1 MNFKQK
7 RSIYRTTFDFGADAL
22 DFTFS
27 FYNNRRGGTVPYDQI
42 PLGWKYSERKGWR
55 AKYVSA
61 AFVLFGVVGGTAIME
76 QYSARAPDAIKGG
89 LTFMGI
95 CFAVAVILYAADR
108 LLRPSTGFTLIPAKH
123 EIRVIHDG
131 QYQTIVDEITKR
143 RHDLLRRKHIPIDP
157 LNATGAESRKFRWLR
172 EEGVIS
178 EQEYT
183 DAITRLAARTG
194 DAPNVLHPEQ
204 KKLH

>member
-1 MNFKQK
+1 MNFRQK
-7 RSIYRTTFDFGADAL
+7 RGIYKTTFEFGADAL

-55 AKYVSA
+55 AKYFSA
-61 AFVLFGVVGGTAIME
+61 GFILFGIVGGSAIME
-76 QYSARAPDAIKGG
+76 EYSSRAPDAREGG
-89 LTFMGI
+89 MIFMAF
-95 CFAVAVILYAADR
+95 CFFLAAVIYVADR
-108 LLRPSTGFTLIPAKH
+108 LVRPSTGFTLIPAKH
-123 EIRVIHDG
+123 EIRVIHDA
-131 QYQTIVDEITKR
+131 QYQTIIDEITRR
-143 RHDLLRRKHIPIDP
+143 RHDLLRRKHAQVDP

-183 DAITRLAARTG
+183 EAIARLAARTG
-194 DAPNVLHPEQ
+194 DTPGAIHPEQ